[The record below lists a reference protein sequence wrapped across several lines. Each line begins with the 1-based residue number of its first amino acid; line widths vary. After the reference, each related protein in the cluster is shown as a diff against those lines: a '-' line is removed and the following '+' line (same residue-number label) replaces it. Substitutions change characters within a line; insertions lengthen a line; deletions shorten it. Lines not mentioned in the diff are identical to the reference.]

1 LFQNLKIKTTG
12 VDFMAMLKKAIKD
25 NVMAGEN
32 KYKYDEDKIGQVL
45 ECNEP
50 ENRCTV
56 SVITRD
62 GISAIEYN
70 VYVRSK
76 KFPKVGDYVEL
87 KEQFRK
93 FSVVGILND
102 DDLETSL
109 NGDIYTNIYGGA
121 TNGYVGYN

>member
-1 LFQNLKIKTTG
+1 
-12 VDFMAMLKKAIKD
+12 MAMLKKAIKD

>member
-1 LFQNLKIKTTG
+1 
-12 VDFMAMLKKAIKD
+12 MAMLKKAIKD
-25 NVMAGEN
+25 NVMTGEN
-32 KYKYDEDKIGQVL
+32 KYKYDEEKIGQVID
-45 ECNEP
+45 CNEP

-70 VYVRSK
+70 VYVK
-76 KFPKVGDYVEL
+76 TKEFPQIGDYVEL

-93 FSVVGILND
+93 FTVVGILAD
-102 DDLETSL
+102 DMFETNL
-109 NGDIYTNIYGGA
+109 DGDIYTSIYSGA

>member
-1 LFQNLKIKTTG
+1 
-12 VDFMAMLKKAIKD
+12 MAMLKKAIKD
-25 NVMAGEN
+25 NVMTGEN
-32 KYKYDEDKIGQVL
+32 KYKYDEEKIGQVID
-45 ECNEP
+45 CNEP

-70 VYVRSK
+70 VYVK
-76 KFPKVGDYVEL
+76 TKEFPQIGDYVEL

-93 FSVVGILND
+93 FTVVGILAD
-102 DDLETSL
+102 DMFETSL
-109 NGDIYTNIYGGA
+109 DGDIYTSIYSGA